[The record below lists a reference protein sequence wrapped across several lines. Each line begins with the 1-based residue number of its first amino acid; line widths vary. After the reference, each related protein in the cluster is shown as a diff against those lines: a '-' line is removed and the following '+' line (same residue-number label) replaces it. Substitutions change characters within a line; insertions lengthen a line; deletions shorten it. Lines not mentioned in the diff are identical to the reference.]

1 MIEKNHIRLKNRKG
15 QKVLE
20 VWQNG
25 RWHSI
30 VLENR
35 QKSIVKER
43 PRQKALQVKKLR
55 QDRWSKPESRDG
67 MSDPGDATVLSL
79 KTRVSYLRTLDAGT
93 RQWFSLPMGTEGQEK
108 ILIVREIG
116 LSPTLPRI
124 KITTKQGDEVYRG
137 EKKGQVL
144 HLICDG
150 TCWYPVT
157 SIDSTD
163 ANGPGKWNVE

>member
-1 MIEKNHIRLKNRKG
+1 MIEKNHIRLKSRKG

-20 VWQNG
+20 IWQNG

-30 VLENR
+30 ELETR
-35 QKSIVKER
+35 QKSVVKER
-43 PRQKALQVKKLR
+43 PRQKTLKVKKLR
-55 QDRWSKPESRDG
+55 QDRYNKPESREG
-67 MSDPGDATVLSL
+67 MAAPEDATVLSV
-79 KTRVSYLRTLDAGT
+79 KTRVSYLKTVDAGLKK
-93 RQWFSLPMGTEGQEK
+93 WFSLPMGTEGQEK

-116 LSPTLPRI
+116 VSPTLPKI
-124 KITTKQGDEVYRG
+124 KITTKQGDEVYVG

-150 TCWYPVT
+150 TYWYPVT

-163 ANGPGKWNVE
+163 ANGPGKWNVD